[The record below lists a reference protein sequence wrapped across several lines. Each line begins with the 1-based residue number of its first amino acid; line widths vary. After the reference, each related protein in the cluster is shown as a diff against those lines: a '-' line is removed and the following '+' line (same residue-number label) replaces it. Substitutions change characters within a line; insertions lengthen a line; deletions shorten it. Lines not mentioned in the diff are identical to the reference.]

1 MDNLESLMKLV
12 KGLVLGALLTAVIA
26 SAAGAGV
33 REEHVTGGVLDLVWQ
48 PGFGVPNVLQPLT
61 LTPADPAYANPS
73 GDHTVGNAINSAA
86 PAAGGIILSCTEPAG
101 LADYTWEG
109 WVNMGDGSTRRGLV
123 VRADPTNT
131 FQSCYQLVIYAGL
144 GHVDFRKLILQTP
157 TTLGTWI
164 TNTLPGGFP
173 QPNSW
178 HHMKIEAV
186 GGVFRCWWDE
196 TELTAPP
203 FGVPIL
209 DNSLPTGWVG
219 VYNFRF
225 DLGGV
230 PVYFDDLI
238 LDGFVTPTRPASW
251 GAIKSLYRR

>member
-1 MDNLESLMKLV
+1 MKLANWLS
-12 KGLVLGALLTAVIA
+12 KWLILGAVLSAVTI
-26 SAAGAGV
+26 SAAHAGV

-48 PGFGVPNVLQPLT
+48 PGFAVPNNLQALT

-73 GDHTVGNAINSAA
+73 GDHTVGNAINSPA
-86 PAAGGIILSCTEPAG
+86 PSEGGIILSCTDPAG
-101 LADYTWEG
+101 LSDYTWEG

-123 VRADPTNT
+123 VRADPTNQ
-131 FQSCYQLVIYAGL
+131 FQSCFQLVIFSGL
-144 GHVDFRKLILQTP
+144 GHVDFRKLISQAP
-157 TTLGTWI
+157 TTLGTW
-164 TNTLPGGFP
+164 NTTALPGGFP
-173 QPNSW
+173 QPYSW

-186 GGVFRCWWDE
+186 GGVFRCWWDA

-209 DNSLPTGWVG
+209 DNSLPGGWVG

-238 LDGFVTPTRPASW
+238 LDGFATPTRPTSW
-251 GAIKSLYRR
+251 GAIKSLYRN